1 MVSAGLCYVPG
12 GVVPLRD
19 VGFWYVLAEKD
30 SGFVMCRQ
38 ASCLASQT
46 RFRWDNPK
54 PLKVSGIV
62 LTSAVVS
69 QRRCLLVY
77 CVKSTWLI
85 LLDTLTPVRY
95 QFGRRRAA
103 RTDYSF
109 VFIHSSSISNPR
121 ELQRSTK
128 SS

>member
-1 MVSAGLCYVPG
+1 MVSAGLIYVPG
-12 GVVPLRD
+12 GSVPPGFCFQVVTCRKRESRCYVPAS
-19 VGFWYVLAEKD
+19 VVFWGQKAGCWD
-30 SGFVMCRQ
+30 S
-38 ASCLASQT
+38 
-46 RFRWDNPK
+46 PK